1 MLING
6 HTKQLAII
14 GKPVEHSFS
23 PQMHNF
29 FSEITKNNYSYSAWE
44 TDSIEDAI
52 KGIRA
57 MNIRGVNVTA
67 PYKKDVIQYLDDV
80 DDTALLL
87 GSVNTVVNS
96 NGRLKG
102 YNTDAEGFYRSLINA
117 GINITGKNILV
128 IGAGG
133 AAQPAVMRF
142 VQAKPKSITVV
153 NRTKS
158 KADKMRCDI
167 FEKLGF
173 DINTEFDAF
182 ANYDVVINTTSAG
195 MTSSIL
201 PTVEID
207 GIDNLDFINSEC
219 AAADMIYNPPETLFL
234 QTARK
239 KGAKTI
245 NGLGMLIYQGIIAY
259 ELFTETN
266 LPDDIYERV
275 KEYLIKEKILR

>member
-14 GKPVEHSFS
+14 GEPVEHSFS

-29 FSEITKNNYSYSAWE
+29 FSEITNNNYSYSAWK
-44 TDSIEDAI
+44 TDNIENAI

-67 PYKKDVIQYLDDV
+67 PYKKDVLQYLDDI
-80 DDTALLL
+80 DDNALLL

-117 GINITGKNILV
+117 GIAITDKNIMV

-133 AAQPAVMRF
+133 ASQPAVMRF

-158 KADKMRCDI
+158 RADKMRDDI
-167 FEKLGF
+167 RKKLDFEIK
-173 DINTEFDAF
+173 TEFDSSS
-182 ANYDVVINTTSAG
+182 NYDVVINTTSAG

-201 PTVEID
+201 PTAEID
-207 GIDNLDFINSEC
+207 GIDNLDFIDAHC

-234 QTARK
+234 QTARRQ
-239 KGAKTI
+239 GAKTA

-259 ELFTETN
+259 ELFTETT

-275 KEYLIKEKILR
+275 KEYLIKEKILG